1 MRDYIVIVGTGSY
14 VIEDEFGEGVV
25 LRSVKQW
32 IDFYGDQQIALF
44 YKTKNKLHDLEKK
57 ISYLNF
63 DNIELLHIDYLDDFL
78 SSKNVFASFVC
89 VPDKSHFF
97 YANKML
103 SSHIPTWMVKPATD
117 NLKEAKELS
126 RLSKNTNI
134 PLWID
139 YHKRFDKTNS
149 LLKKYVENNT
159 YGNILH
165 YAVQYTQPASL
176 ALKTFSWA
184 KDTNVF
190 SYIGCHYVD
199 QIEFLYGQNIK
210 SFKVSSVGTKGTI
223 FTQLNNNCYDT
234 ILTTLIVKLQNGYDI
249 TCTFQVGWN
258 DPSGT
263 PAKSH
268 QRVEVTFEKGR
279 LIMDQKERGVE
290 LWDEKKLTQV
300 NPYFFTKNY
309 DVLSGKY
316 TYSGYGYDS
325 IKYFLDSLKCGKRYA
340 SNDLPYIQN
349 VLFSERVLES
359 SKKSLKNNGEW
370 IYSDIK
376 I

>member
-1 MRDYIVIVGTGSY
+1 MIIGTGSY

-44 YKTKNKLHDLEKK
+44 YKTKNKLQGLEKK
-57 ISYLNF
+57 INYLKF
-63 DNIELLHIDYLDDFL
+63 DNIKLLHIDYLNDFL
-78 SSKNVFASFVC
+78 SSKSVFASFIC

-103 SSHIPTWMVKPATD
+103 KSHIPTWMVKPATD

-126 RLSKNTNI
+126 RLSKNTNT

-139 YHKRFDKTNS
+139 YHKRFDKTNA
-149 LLKKYVENNT
+149 LLKRYIKNNT
-159 YGNILH
+159 YGNMLH

-176 ALKTFSWA
+176 PLKTFSWA

-210 SFKVSSVGTKGTI
+210 SFKVSSIGTRGIVFK
-223 FTQLNNNCYDT
+223 QLNNDCYDT
-234 ILTTLIVKLQNGYDI
+234 ILTTLIVKLQKGNDI

-258 DPSGT
+258 DPAGT

-279 LIMDQKERGVE
+279 LIIDQKARGVE
-290 LWDEKKLTQV
+290 LWDETKLTQV
-300 NPYFFTKNY
+300 NPYFFTKSYNAL
-309 DVLSGKY
+309 VGKDI
-316 TYSGYGYDS
+316 YSGYGYDS
-325 IKYFLDSLKCGKRYA
+325 IKYFLDSLQYEKQYA

-349 VLFSERVLES
+349 VLFSEKVLES
-359 SKKSLKNNGEW
+359 SKESLKNNGEW

-376 I
+376 T